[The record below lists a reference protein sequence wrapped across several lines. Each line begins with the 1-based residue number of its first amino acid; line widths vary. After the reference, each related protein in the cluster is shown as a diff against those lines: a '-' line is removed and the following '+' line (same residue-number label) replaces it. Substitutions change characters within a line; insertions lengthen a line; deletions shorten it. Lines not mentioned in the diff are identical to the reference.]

1 MFELSFLIKVGERDR
16 ERVGVLVTDYRA
28 SNYGF
33 ISRHCLIFNFN
44 LIHRWEYSLAA
55 VGRTAEIV
63 IFDLLLA
70 ELPASGQYDTYQDLI
85 WRRWFT

>member
-33 ISRHCLIFNFN
+33 ISRPCLIFNFN
-44 LIHRWEYSLAA
+44 LIHRWDYSLAA
-55 VGRTAEIV
+55 VGTTAEIAPFQYHPGISV
-63 IFDLLLA
+63 IRF
-70 ELPASGQYDTYQDLI
+70 
-85 WRRWFT
+85 